1 MANGNVYAP
10 LYSSIEARGRLSP
23 LGAPGALKPEVKKKG
38 LGDKMAQALGG
49 MIDQAMEGDDKKR
62 IAQLTLRNEE
72 LRQEDIAWEGTPEW
86 NQENYEWEAFGIEHS
101 GHKREAEFY
110 KNLEEIKQIEINQH
124 MGIFDKPIEGSNK
137 NDWTSFI
144 PFLT

>member
-1 MANGNVYAP
+1 MALVVQE
-10 LYSSIEARGRLSP
+10 EASRVG
-23 LGAPGALKPEVKKKG
+23 GILKRK
-38 LGDKMAQALGG
+38 
-49 MIDQAMEGDDKKR
+49 KKR

-86 NQENYEWEAFGIEHS
+86 IQDNYEWEAHQKPHS

-124 MGIFDKPIEGSNK
+124 MGIFDEPIEGSSK
-137 NDWTSFI
+137 KGWTDFI
-144 PFLT
+144 PFLN